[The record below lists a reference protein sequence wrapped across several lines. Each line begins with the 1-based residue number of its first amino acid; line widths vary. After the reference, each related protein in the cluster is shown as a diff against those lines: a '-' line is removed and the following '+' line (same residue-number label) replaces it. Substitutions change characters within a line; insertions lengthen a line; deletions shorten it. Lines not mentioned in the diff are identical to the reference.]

1 MDAGLA
7 PEAVCCIY
15 ATAPFVT
22 VPDLRRGAELMA
34 GGAWQFVFSATTF
47 GFPVSRALHE
57 SPGGGVRM
65 YFPEHA
71 STRSQ
76 DLPEALHDA
85 GQFYWGLPQA
95 WLKGTPI
102 FAETSTVVRI
112 PRWRA
117 QDIDTAEDWQRA
129 ELLWRVIEAGGHDA

>member
-1 MDAGLA
+1 M
-7 PEAVCCIY
+7 
-15 ATAPFVT
+15 TAA
-22 VPDLRRGAELMA
+22 DLRRGDELLA
-34 GGAWQFVFSATTF
+34 GGAWQFVFAATTF
-47 GFPVSRALHE
+47 GFPVSRALQE
-57 SPGGGVRM
+57 SPGGGVHM

-85 GQFYWGLPQA
+85 GQFYWGRPRA
-95 WLKGTPI
+95 WLEGTPI

-129 ELLWRVIEAGGHDA
+129 ELLWRVIQADTHDA